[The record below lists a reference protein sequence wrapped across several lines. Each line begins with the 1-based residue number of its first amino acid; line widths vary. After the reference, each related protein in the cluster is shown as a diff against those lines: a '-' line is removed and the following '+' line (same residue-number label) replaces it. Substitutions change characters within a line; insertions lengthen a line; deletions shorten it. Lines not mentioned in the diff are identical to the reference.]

1 VGAEAGASPSPA
13 TLTPSPGTTPAP
25 AAANKRGVHLLLDDG
40 NVRFPEEVWQ
50 DHVLGAARLVGP
62 GGYVVELIRSNDLR
76 PESWQ
81 RFFDLVDRAGLVPIV
96 RLATYK
102 DPQYDWWAAPVP
114 DPGGRTY
121 HGEAERFRRFFD
133 AIDWRAETVLV
144 TVANEPNRPDE
155 WGGAPDPAAYARF
168 LRDVTEA
175 LRRVSSV
182 RVLVLN
188 GALDAYAPSQSFGS
202 TYAVDSERF
211 LEGMAAE
218 VPDVFAR
225 LDGWASH
232 AYPLGPFGE
241 DPSRQELKID
251 DVRPGAPPRQQ
262 PPPELPN
269 RGVNGYAWELWK
281 LRQLGPARDLPVYV
295 TETGWRHVRSQA
307 ARSRDAD
314 FATVEDD
321 RFGALVG
328 LAFDGPLEKPAE
340 GWIPWNQDTRVRAAA
355 LFAFGGRPEFWG
367 HTNLALVDP
376 TGRITGLYGFAEAL
390 ARVSPGTVAR
400 EPPLV
405 TAPAR

>member
-1 VGAEAGASPSPA
+1 
-13 TLTPSPGTTPAP
+13 
-25 AAANKRGVHLLLDDG
+25 VHLLLDDG

-50 DHVLGAARLVGP
+50 EHVRGAARLVGP

-81 RFFDLVDRAGLVPIV
+81 RFFDLVDQAGLVPIV

-102 DPQYDWWAAPVP
+102 DPQHDWWAAPVP
-114 DPGGRTY
+114 DPGGRAY

-133 AIDWRAETVLV
+133 AIDWRSETVLV
-144 TVANEPNRPDE
+144 TIANEPNRPDE
-155 WGGAPDPAAYARF
+155 WGGAPDPAEYARF

-202 TYAVDSERF
+202 TYAIDSERF
-211 LEGMAAE
+211 IEGMAAE

-241 DPSRQELKID
+241 DPGRQEFKID
-251 DVRPGAPPRQQ
+251 DVRPGAPARQQ
-262 PPPELPN
+262 PPPGLPN

-281 LRQLGPARDLPVYV
+281 LRQLGVARDLPVYV

-321 RFGALVG
+321 RFAELVG
-328 LAFDGPLEKPAE
+328 LAFDGPVQRPAD
-340 GWIPWNQDTRVRAAA
+340 GWTPWNQDARVRAAA

-376 TGRITGLYGFAEAL
+376 SGRIVGLYGFAEAL

-400 EPPLV
+400 DAVREGPTP
-405 TAPAR
+405 